1 MKFAHIK
8 KNLLFSL
15 FFFNF
20 FNFFMVNSQLPRVK
34 ENVSKNTFKI
44 IGVGDMMLGTNYPS
58 KSYLPPKGTDLLKDV
73 RPYLLNADVTFGNL
87 EGTVLN
93 EEGHVKKCSDPSLCY
108 AFRQPE
114 YLIKNLKD
122 AGFDLLS
129 VANNHVGDFGE
140 PGRKNT
146 MKVLSEMGF
155 AFSGIEARPW
165 DTVTINNLKV
175 GFCSFSPNR
184 GTVKIT
190 DIANAKAIVENL
202 NALTDVV
209 IVSFHGGAEG
219 ASKTHVTK
227 KTEYFYGENRGN
239 VHLFSHAVIDAGADI
254 VFGHGPHVT
263 RTIELYKNRL
273 ICYSLGNFC
282 TYGRFNLKGLSGVG
296 PIVEVSIKKDG
307 SFVEGNII
315 STKQIGKGI
324 PLIDE
329 TDKALKEIK
338 RLLASD
344 FPNNNIEFEG
354 SKFKMKK

>member
-15 FFFNF
+15 FF